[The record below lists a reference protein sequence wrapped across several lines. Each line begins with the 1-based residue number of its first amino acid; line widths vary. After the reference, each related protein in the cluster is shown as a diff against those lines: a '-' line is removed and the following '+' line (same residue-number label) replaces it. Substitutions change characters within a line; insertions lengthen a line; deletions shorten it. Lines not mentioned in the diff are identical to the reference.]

1 LLITIAF
8 RQCHRT
14 RAAAT
19 LSSASAQRLTPR
31 GESTAHVCA
40 GHTPTMRRLARV
52 GDAASG
58 ALPNNGCRWT
68 AQQTARTPD
77 IQIDLPTPVRNTSVS
92 MFQTFTAGI
101 GGTCD
106 RFQPAAGYWCSENV
120 EGGGAQIYF
129 APIAMQATTAQLPNM
144 PYKNA
149 TGAII
154 QTCACC
160 GCVVSV
166 VHGYPFFTR
175 HGAVA
180 RALHFFCMQGAPATG
195 RRGQRRSRPSILTT
209 PLASPISR
217 CPRASFRGHAAPTRA
232 TRSTWRTSLR

>member
-1 LLITIAF
+1 MPIEAACQ
-8 RQCHRT
+8 RCH
-14 RAAAT
+14 ASA
-19 LSSASAQRLTPR
+19 LSSSVLLLLTA
-31 GESTAHVCA
+31 T
-40 GHTPTMRRLARV
+40 
-52 GDAASG
+52 
-58 ALPNNGCRWT
+58 CRWT
-68 AQQTARTPD
+68 PQQLPRTPD
-77 IQIDLPTPVRNTSVS
+77 VQIDLPTPVRNTTVS

-160 GCVVSV
+160 NQPLLVG
-166 VHGYPFFTR
+166 GP
-175 HGAVA
+175 
-180 RALHFFCMQGAPATG
+180 
-195 RRGQRRSRPSILTT
+195 RPS
-209 PLASPISR
+209 SPAH
-217 CPRASFRGHAAPTRA
+217 C
-232 TRSTWRTSLR
+232 